1 MFITE
6 LHVKNGKKE
15 KKGESVKWCS
25 GDVKLHGPLL
35 FSKKQEKMNITYV
48 AFFLGLKLSVVSG

>member
-1 MFITE
+1 M
-6 LHVKNGKKE
+6 KNGKKE